1 MKKTV
6 LCHFYNEEYLLP
18 WWLKHH
24 RKIFDHGI
32 MIDYNSTDNSRKI
45 IQDICPSWQI
55 VDSQNIHFDSGLVDR
70 EVEEYERTL
79 EGWRI
84 ALNVTEFLYGNYER
98 MSIDND
104 QQIYVGNYVFASNDN
119 VNITHDKPL
128 HEQCT
133 LGFLDTNDT
142 KTLGKGDR
150 PRRSLHNFPIKYS
163 PGRHYAQP
171 QTYNDLYIF
180 YYGYAILNEQA
191 IARKVQIRDKM
202 SEKERK
208 TIPSDHPNNVTSES
222 FLNKISRNIN
232 PRSKDIAVEI
242 EPIIKLH
249 QTLTGE
255 RF

>member
-1 MKKTV
+1 MSFDLYAYKYVAGTNYRKGQYV
-6 LCHFYNEEYLLP
+6 YNSGRFFVANTTILNSTIPPDFDTTDSWVEMILYTIP
-18 WWLKHH
+18 VANPFSSSSVFRWTATTNTSKIIA
-24 RKIFDHGI
+24 RKIG
-32 MIDYNSTDNSRKI
+32 
-45 IQDICPSWQI
+45 
-55 VDSQNIHFDSGLVDR
+55 
-70 EVEEYERTL
+70 
-79 EGWRI
+79 
-84 ALNVTEFLYGNYER
+84 
-98 MSIDND
+98 SID
-104 QQIYVGNYVFASNDN
+104 SNDN

-150 PRRSLHNFPIKYS
+150 HRRSLHNFPIKYS
-163 PGRHYAQP
+163 PGRHYAQS